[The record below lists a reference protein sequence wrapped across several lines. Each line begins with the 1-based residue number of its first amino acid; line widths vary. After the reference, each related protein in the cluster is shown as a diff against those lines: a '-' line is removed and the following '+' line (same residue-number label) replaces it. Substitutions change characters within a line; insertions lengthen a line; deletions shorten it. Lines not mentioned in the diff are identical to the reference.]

1 MKTLLKLT
9 SVLFITLIFLSCY
22 NEDGS
27 LENLKND
34 SLTFDQLFEEITSLK
49 IDLKDEH
56 LLFIE
61 YSWDKSTNLIKVL
74 KTTEKEPSFFI
85 IEEGNNTKKTSGSYT
100 ITCDNGGDGSDDW
113 TKTCNGKIS
122 CGKLL
127 YECINGGG
135 CGTICKKVLAYAPK
149 TRTFYLLK

>member
-1 MKTLLKLT
+1 M
-9 SVLFITLIFLSCY
+9 
-22 NEDGS
+22 
-27 LENLKND
+27 
-34 SLTFDQLFEEITSLK
+34 
-49 IDLKDEH
+49 
-56 LLFIE
+56 
-61 YSWDKSTNLIKVL
+61 L

-135 CGTICKKVLAYAPK
+135 CGTICKKELAYAPK